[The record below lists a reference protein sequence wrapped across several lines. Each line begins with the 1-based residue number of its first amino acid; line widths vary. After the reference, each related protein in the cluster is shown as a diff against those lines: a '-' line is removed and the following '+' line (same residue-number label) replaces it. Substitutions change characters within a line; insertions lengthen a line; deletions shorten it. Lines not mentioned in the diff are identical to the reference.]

1 VRHFDR
7 KFGEDWLRALPAE
20 PGVYLF
26 KDERGEVLY
35 AGKAKDVRRRL
46 HGYRNATRRKAHRKM
61 RALLREATSLEVRLQ
76 PSERE
81 ALLLENELIRT
92 LRPRYNVDGAF
103 SFLYPAIGVCRR
115 GPQALLGFTTSPDSW
130 QELGLRW
137 HGSFRSRRRA
147 RDAFDALVGLL
158 AFLAHP
164 EPHSRLPRV
173 PRPRGSRL
181 VAFRR
186 LDPELMEG
194 IGRLL
199 AGESAAA
206 VEELSLRLLEN
217 AGARQEAEQVEA
229 DLRCVAAFFRS
240 DLAKLRDA
248 LRAAGRPGGFVP
260 QGERDALFLSQ
271 RGSPPPVGGAS
282 DSTRK
287 RRKPAGS
294 PPDPVLSILIE
305 PRTLRPQ

>member
-1 VRHFDR
+1 VRAFDR
-7 KFGEDWLRALPAE
+7 KFGEDWLRELPAA

-26 KDERGEVLY
+26 KDERGDVLY

-46 HGYRNATRRKAHRKM
+46 QGYRNATRRKAHRKM
-61 RALLREATSLEVRLQ
+61 RALVRAASSVEVRLQ

-81 ALLLENELIRT
+81 ALLVENELIRT

-103 SFLYPAIGVCRR
+103 SFLYPAIGIGRR
-115 GPQALLGFTTSPDSW
+115 GYQALLGFTTRPDAW

-147 RDAFDALVGLL
+147 RDAFHALVDLL

-164 EPHSRLPRV
+164 EPRSRLPRV
-173 PRPRGSRL
+173 PRPRGTRL

-186 LDPELMEG
+186 LDPDLLEG

-199 AGESAAA
+199 AGESAAV
-206 VEELSLRLLEN
+206 VEELALRLLEK
-217 AGARQEAEQVEA
+217 ASARHEAERVEA
-229 DLRCVAAFFRS
+229 GLRCVAAFYRS
-240 DLAKLRDA
+240 DLRKLRDA
-248 LRAAGRPGGFVP
+248 LLAAGRSGSFVP

-271 RGSPPPVGGAS
+271 RGSRAS
-282 DSTRK
+282 RS
-287 RRKPAGS
+287 A
-294 PPDPVLSILIE
+294 
-305 PRTLRPQ
+305 

>member
-1 VRHFDR
+1 VKPFDR
-7 KFGEDWLRALPAE
+7 KFGEGWLKALPAA

-26 KDERGEVLY
+26 KSDLGEVLY

-46 HGYRNATRRKAHRKM
+46 QGYCNATRRKAHRKM
-61 RALLREATSLEVRLQ
+61 RALMREASFLEVRPQ
-76 PSERE
+76 PSERD

-103 SFLYPAIGVCRR
+103 SFLYPAIGFRR
-115 GPQALLGFTTSPDSW
+115 SEQLAMFGFTTSPDGW
-130 QELGLRW
+130 RELGLHW

-158 AFLAHP
+158 AFVAHP
-164 EPHSRLPRV
+164 EPASRLPRV

-186 LDPELMEG
+186 LDPELLEG
-194 IGRLL
+194 IGGLL

-206 VEELSLRLLEN
+206 VEALSLRLLEN
-217 AGARQEAEQVEA
+217 AAARHEAERVEA
-229 DLRCVAAFFRS
+229 DLRRVAAFFRS

-248 LRAAGRPGGFVP
+248 LRAAGREGFVA
-260 QGERDALFLSQ
+260 QNERDALFLSQ
-271 RGSPPPVGGAS
+271 RGSPPAAGAAPGEWL
-282 DSTRK
+282 RF
-287 RRKPAGS
+287 PA
-294 PPDPVLSILIE
+294 
-305 PRTLRPQ
+305 